1 MHFLLAI
8 SPCDF
13 NTNLSSSKGGW
24 NKTGGGGYCH
34 LWAIWVCATVK
45 GIVFQAVYS
54 RIGYIIQ
61 RVWVENRGSFF
72 RKLISWLK
80 ILSRLGKQLL

>member
-24 NKTGGGGYCH
+24 NKTGGGGVLPFMGYMGMCH
-34 LWAIWVCATVK
+34 CE
-45 GIVFQAVYS
+45 GYGFQAVYS

-61 RVWVENRGSFF
+61 SVWV
-72 RKLISWLK
+72 
-80 ILSRLGKQLL
+80 